1 MTNSPCFVILQDLGD
16 SCYLRCR
23 ECKTE
28 FWSDATG
35 ENCLVDYID
44 RTFGFCCP
52 DCGNTNAR
60 RPHPLH
66 MSISAL
72 LDEMRSLSRERPSD
86 IRYTRFVDLFY
97 AFDTKVKTMSFLK
110 EEAFA

>member
-52 DCGNTNAR
+52 DVCKRVCQLFEMLDDKMRQGEYPRRWTNG
-60 RPHPLH
+60 
-66 MSISAL
+66 
-72 LDEMRSLSRERPSD
+72 
-86 IRYTRFVDLFY
+86 
-97 AFDTKVKTMSFLK
+97 
-110 EEAFA
+110 